1 MKNSLLLLLFFS
13 ISIASVGQNCEANL
27 GFVVTATREKMIT
40 FKEAIEA
47 KSERTKTLSFF
58 GGVQEKT
65 VILAMT
71 LTQEYKSPC
80 VSNGGKVVFL
90 FDDETELKLKNGF
103 DTNCGGTVAVYFSE
117 KNGNLA
123 ELNQLLTKTLSAVK
137 MTFRDAVRKVDV
149 TKEEAKRISENLKC
163 VYDHIND
170 TPVYLAH
177 ESPQPSQSS
186 AADSPVEV
194 GSDSSKVFLVVE
206 TQPQYEGGWEA
217 MMNFIRKN
225 LQYPLVAKR
234 NGYQGTVYVS
244 FVVQRDGTVADA
256 KVIRG
261 IHESLDKEAIRVVNL
276 MPKWKPGMQNGKTVH
291 VRFNLPIKFGLGGAL
306 VVKKRQIN

>member
-13 ISIASVGQNCEANL
+13 ISIASVGQNCEENL

-123 ELNQLLTKTLSAVK
+123 ELNQLLTKTL
-137 MTFRDAVRKVDV
+137 
-149 TKEEAKRISENLKC
+149 
-163 VYDHIND
+163 
-170 TPVYLAH
+170 
-177 ESPQPSQSS
+177 
-186 AADSPVEV
+186 
-194 GSDSSKVFLVVE
+194 
-206 TQPQYEGGWEA
+206 
-217 MMNFIRKN
+217 
-225 LQYPLVAKR
+225 
-234 NGYQGTVYVS
+234 
-244 FVVQRDGTVADA
+244 
-256 KVIRG
+256 
-261 IHESLDKEAIRVVNL
+261 
-276 MPKWKPGMQNGKTVH
+276 
-291 VRFNLPIKFGLGGAL
+291 
-306 VVKKRQIN
+306 